1 MPPTDENLWRDLQV
15 GDRVQIVHYPFEFS
29 KHVYTLHAETRDAY
43 RHLIETN
50 ATLVVCKIDAD
61 GYPWIDFEIVDGY
74 GRVEYHSL
82 MLNHDGIRR
91 VAETT
96 E

>member
-1 MPPTDENLWRDLQV
+1 MSPTDENLWRALQV
-15 GDRVQIVHYPFEFS
+15 GDRVQIVHYPSEFS
-29 KHVYTLHAETRDAY
+29 KHDYTLHAETRDAY

-50 ATLVVCKIDAD
+50 TTLVVSKLDDD
-61 GYPWIDFEIVDGY
+61 GYPWIDFEIIGSD

-91 VAETT
+91 VAETI